1 MAIFHLEFKI
11 VKRSEGMSSCRKA
24 AYHNRSRITDD
35 RTGNTYDFS
44 HRSDLFHHQILA
56 PVSAPAHIIESST
69 ALWNEVERVE
79 RQKDGQ
85 TARYFDVAIPCELT
99 HDDKIKLV
107 VEYCQK
113 NFVDNGMIADIAFH
127 DVDGNN
133 PHAHVML
140 TLKPISADGFGKKER
155 SWNDK
160 KNVILWRES
169 WSTLANRY
177 LEASGESERIDHRS
191 IDAQHNEAL
200 ENAAITLDI
209 EEKALW
215 LAKATATSRPPMQRV
230 HRAKWN
236 SKQVQEQ
243 RAAEQAVRNEMKQE
257 AQATYNTFKGLDL
270 QIVVDLRSFTV
281 SEMPEPVEI
290 VLPEIQPRTEFS
302 ETGSQSSSSS
312 EGKKPVLVAPAP
324 HTRTKLKTPSSL
336 TTRAGKRAPVK
347 SKRKQVKPRQSGL
360 FKRFTLLVVEYIR
373 EKFVW
378 AKKKP
383 VPVSVDADA
392 EHDKRIA
399 ENYVFDEVQGI
410 YVSRAEYERRARFN
424 SDTYSPTKEEI
435 RRFPSRPKEE
445 QHKTDNDLDYPP
457 TPPSVSG
464 KSINHPSLK
473 SSGFNKI
480 R

>member
-24 AYHNRSRITDD
+24 AYHARCRITDD

-44 HRSDLFHHQILA
+44 HRTDLFHHQILA

-69 ALWNEVERVE
+69 TLWNEVEKVE

-85 TARYFDVAIPCELT
+85 TARYFDVAIPCELSNE
-99 HDDKIKLV
+99 DKIKLV

-113 NFVDNGMIADIAFH
+113 NFVDKGMIADIAFH
-127 DVDGNN
+127 DLNGGN

-140 TLKPISADGFGKKER
+140 TLKPITADGFGKKER

-169 WSTLANRY
+169 WSTLTNRY
-177 LEASGESERIDHRS
+177 LEAAGTEERIDHRS
-191 IDAQHNEAL
+191 IDTQYNEAL
-200 ENAAITLDI
+200 ENAAITLDV

-215 LAKATATSRPPMQRV
+215 LAKATLTSRPPMQRV

-236 SKQVQEQ
+236 NKHVQEN
-243 RAAEQAVRNEMKQE
+243 RAAEQAVRDEMKQE
-257 AQATYNTFKGLDL
+257 AQVTYNTFKDLDL

-281 SEMPEPVEI
+281 SELPEPVEI
-290 VLPEIQPRTEFS
+290 VLPE
-302 ETGSQSSSSS
+302 TGSQSAS
-312 EGKKPVLVAPAP
+312 EGQKPVLVAPAP
-324 HTRTKLKTPSSL
+324 HTRTKLKTSPSP
-336 TTRAGKRAPVK
+336 TARAVKRTPVK
-347 SKRKQVKPRQSGL
+347 SKRKQAKPRQDGI
-360 FKRFTLLVVEYIR
+360 FKRFTLLVVEYIK

-383 VPVSVDADA
+383 APVSVDA

-410 YVSRAEYERRARFN
+410 YVQRVEHERRARFN
-424 SDTYSPTKEEI
+424 SDTYSPTKNEI
-435 RRFPSRPKEE
+435 RRFPSRPAKPV
-445 QHKTDNDLDYPP
+445 QPDSNLDYIPTPHTDNRYLKLKFNPP
-457 TPPSVSG
+457 
-464 KSINHPSLK
+464 K
-473 SSGFNKI
+473 
-480 R
+480 